1 MQEAEGLEAGV
12 WHGLGYR
19 RGQSKKISINRA
31 RGAGGR
37 KMRSLGTGQGP
48 AEE

>member
-1 MQEAEGLEAGV
+1 MGWGM
-12 WHGLGYR
+12 G
-19 RGQSKKISINRA
+19 RGQTKKISINRA

-48 AEE
+48 AKV